1 MGGTEQK
8 RKLIINTVFFSLLGV
23 GAYGIIKY
31 LLPVFLPF
39 LFAFLFAALIHTAVK
54 GIPTKSEKG
63 RKCLAVFV
71 TGLFF
76 IVLAVCAGVLGGGLM
91 RLLEKAILTLPGLY
105 KEQFVPWVY
114 EIGDKLEKRYAGRV
128 AGVSDVGSHIL
139 SLVQETG
146 ESLSEISVERVE
158 NVSGYAKQIPP
169 FLIKIVMTVVA
180 TFFLAADYERITGF
194 LLRLLPKKGQEIA
207 CSLKKHTLE
216 ILGAYCKSYSILMLL
231 TFLELCIGLAVLRVP
246 FFIPIAFGIAL
257 FDILPVLGTGGILI
271 PWAAIALMIGDYR
284 LAVGL
289 VVLDTVITVLRNIL
303 EPKIVGKQIG
313 LHPLAAL
320 IALFVGLKIG
330 GIVGMIGLPMGLAI
344 VLQLGKEDGMWYT
357 ETKRTEEI

>member
-8 RKLIINTVFFSLLGV
+8 RKLIINTVFFSLLGA
-23 GAYGIIKY
+23 GIYGSIKY
-31 LLPVFLPF
+31 LLPIFLPF

-54 GIPTKSEKG
+54 SIPAKSEKG
-63 RKCLAVFV
+63 RKCLAVFG

-76 IVLAVCAGVLGGGLM
+76 IVLAVCVGLLGGGLM
-91 RLLEKAILTLPGLY
+91 RLLEKALLTLPRLY
-105 KEQFVPWVY
+105 EEQFIPWVY

-128 AGVSDVGSHIL
+128 SGFSDVGNHML
-139 SLVQETG
+139 ALVRETG

-158 NVSGYAKQIPP
+158 NVSGYARQIPP

-194 LLRLLPKKGQEIA
+194 LLRLLPKKGQEMA
-207 CSLKKHTLE
+207 CSLKKYTLE
-216 ILGAYCKSYSILMLL
+216 VLGAYCKSYSILMLL
-231 TFLELCIGLAVLRVP
+231 TFLELCIGLAVLQVP

-271 PWAAIALMIGDYR
+271 PWAAIALIIGDYR

-303 EPKIVGKQIG
+303 EPRIVGRQIG

-320 IALFVGLKIG
+320 MALFVGLKIG
-330 GIVGMIGLPMGLAI
+330 GIVGMIALPMGLSI
-344 VLQLGKEDGMWYT
+344 LLQLGKEGGLWYT
-357 ETKRTEEI
+357 KSKRKEQT